1 MTLSG
6 DAIVWAFD
14 GCDGRD
20 GGLRAMIGFYQSH
33 LRELLPPPSDSAADD
48 AGTPTAPQNLLVKL
62 MGRFG
67 LRMVRKTLEQD
78 LADLARAAEARA
90 ARG

>member
-33 LRELLPPPSDSAADD
+33 LRELLPPPSDD
-48 AGTPTAPQNLLVKL
+48 P
-62 MGRFG
+62 F
-67 LRMVRKTLEQD
+67 EQIVAD
-78 LADLARAAEARA
+78 LADDPTLADNAGRDARRRLARR
-90 ARG
+90 

>member
-20 GGLRAMIGFYQSH
+20 GGLRAMIGW
-33 LRELLPPPSDSAADD
+33 PPIE
-48 AGTPTAPQNLLVKL
+48 T
-62 MGRFG
+62 
-67 LRMVRKTLEQD
+67 
-78 LADLARAAEARA
+78 
-90 ARG
+90 